1 MLSWVDYLHREQKK
15 KKTEIKLFGYWG
27 LFRNGLNLLGRFLFA
42 LRRLCKLF
50 EDDRWVIFVGAL
62 IIAALSEISM
72 PSILTVSKFSSQN
85 GETTVFTRKSQLLV
99 ILCFTSGICSGLR
112 SGCFAVA
119 NTILVR
125 RLRETVYSTIISQ
138 VCALCCYSN
147 I

>member
-27 LFRNGLNLLGRFLFA
+27 LFRNGLNLLGRLLFA

-125 RLRETVYSTIISQ
+125 CLRETVYSTIISQ
-138 VCALCCYSN
+138 VFAL
-147 I
+147 